1 MPPGERGPSLLLRL
15 LAQVTDVCWHAGV
28 VRANPSSLQHGEHLR
43 LKSCGRLI
51 HAGGDNGA
59 AWGHAEKVKGRLPV
73 VTGPVRLNPGG
84 LKGTVDIHV
93 HHIGF
98 LYNAF
103 PQSGMSRDRCF

>member
-1 MPPGERGPSLLLRL
+1 MGQL
-15 LAQVTDVCWHAGV
+15 
-28 VRANPSSLQHGEHLR
+28 
-43 LKSCGRLI
+43 
-51 HAGGDNGA
+51 GA
-59 AWGHAEKVKGRLPV
+59 MWRRRKEGRLPV

-84 LKGTVDIHV
+84 LKRTVDIHV